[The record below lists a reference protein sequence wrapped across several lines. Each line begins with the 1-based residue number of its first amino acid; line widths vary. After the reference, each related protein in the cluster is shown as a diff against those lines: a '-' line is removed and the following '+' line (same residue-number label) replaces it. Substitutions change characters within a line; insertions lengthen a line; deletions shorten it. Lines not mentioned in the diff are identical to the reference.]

1 MTAKAFSVLF
11 TLLFIAGTA
20 WAQII
25 HGEALDMDTKAPIE
39 GVEIENIYNNVRIKT
54 IADGSFVISASS
66 GQLLE
71 FSKAGYKLTRVRI
84 PNGYVPPYFRIILE
98 RGLTPRSDIY
108 EEKSNRYDYK
118 KDSIRYREMFQQ
130 QLDFPRMSTFEKIKS
145 PFSAMSSKNRM
156 TWQFQEDYSNFEKEK
171 YVDFTFN
178 KELIG
183 KITGLTGDSL
193 NKYMVRFRP
202 SYEQLRS
209 MNDYTF
215 FTYIKTS
222 VHRFRTPY
230 RPRGIQ

>member
-1 MTAKAFSVLF
+1 MTAKAFTVLF

-20 WAQII
+20 LAQII

-39 GVEIENIYNNVRIKT
+39 GVEIENIYNNVRIST
-54 IADGSFVISASS
+54 IADGSFVISAAS

-71 FSKAGYKLTRVRI
+71 FSKPGYKLTRVRI
-84 PNGYVPPYFRIILE
+84 PHGFVPSYFRIILE

-108 EEKSNRYDYK
+108 EKSNRYDNK

-145 PFSAMSSKNRM
+145 PFSALSAKNRM

-178 KELIG
+178 KDLVG
-183 KITGLTGDSL
+183 KITGLSGDSL
-193 NKYMVRFRP
+193 SKYMVRYRP

-222 VHRFRTPY
+222 VHRFRTPN

>member
-1 MTAKAFSVLF
+1 MTAKAFTVLF

-20 WAQII
+20 WSQII

-39 GVEIENIYNNVRIKT
+39 GVEIENIYNNVRIST
-54 IADGSFVISASS
+54 ITDGSFVISAAS

-71 FSKAGYKLTRVRI
+71 FSKPGYKLTRVRI
-84 PNGYVPPYFRIILE
+84 PHGYVPSYFRIILE

-108 EEKSNRYDYK
+108 EKSNRYDNK

-145 PFSAMSSKNRM
+145 PFSALSAKNRM

-178 KELIG
+178 KDLIG
-183 KITGLTGDSL
+183 KITGLNGDSL
-193 NKYMVRFRP
+193 SKYMVRFRP

-222 VHRFRTPY
+222 VHRFRTPN